1 MKKIQ
6 KASKAFKKL
15 SQDNLQFR
23 ISRIQIIKS
32 QNNPNLPL

>member
-6 KASKAFKKL
+6 KVSKAFKKL

-23 ISRIQIIKS
+23 NIYQESK
-32 QNNPNLPL
+32 